1 MAAERPRVVLATRSE
16 GKLRELHPLI
26 EAKGWQALTLADVG
40 VDESPAEAHLEV
52 YDSFE
57 ENARAKARYF
67 SALTG
72 LPVLADDSGLVVDL
86 LGGRP
91 GVWSKRWAGRDDLS
105 GAALDAANN
114 AALLEAMAVAASQTG
129 ALEGRTAHYVCV
141 AVWVDQRREWMA
153 RGEIRGR
160 ILTEPRGCGG
170 FGYDPLFWSDELGAT
185 FAEVDRE
192 AKSEISHRGR
202 AVQGVLGRV
211 RHPGRDEIR

>member
-1 MAAERPRVVLATRSE
+1 MAGARNRVVLATRSE

-26 EAKGWQALTLADVG
+26 EAKGWQAVTLADVG
-40 VDESPAEAHLEV
+40 VDESPEEAHLEV
-52 YDSFE
+52 YDTFE
-57 ENARAKARYF
+57 DNARAKARYF
-67 SALTG
+67 SAVTG

-91 GVWSKRWAGRDDLS
+91 GVWSKRWAGREDLS

-114 AALLEAMAVAASQTG
+114 AALLEAMAVAASRTD

-141 AVWVDQRREWMA
+141 AVWIAQGREWMA
-153 RGEIRGR
+153 RGEIHGR
-160 ILTEPRGCGG
+160 ILTGPRGVGG

-185 FAEVDRE
+185 LAEVNRE

-202 AVQGVLGRV
+202 AVRGVLERV